1 MGDREFLGEGSVL
14 SLPRTLARQGEA
26 QRERKR
32 HRHTHERRR
41 HAARTERR
49 NRIVL
54 AMFPLLPPPLL
65 GKEMIAEG
73 VMRRRAQGEKGVR
86 LGCSRCSSSD
96 LSRCIHALVTTTA
109 TATLLNCYSYAG
121 LLTFRKIHLS
131 PPPAYP
137 DRNLIVEWRNNQS
150 RTSTQS
156 HITSVTLSS
165 PLVAGSSSSKRNYHQ
180 RTILNQS

>member
-1 MGDREFLGEGSVL
+1 MHK
-14 SLPRTLARQGEA
+14 
-26 QRERKR
+26 ER
-32 HRHTHERRR
+32 
-41 HAARTERR
+41 
-49 NRIVL
+49 
-54 AMFPLLPPPLL
+54 
-65 GKEMIAEG
+65 
-73 VMRRRAQGEKGVR
+73 KGVR

-150 RTSTQS
+150 RTSTQQIS
-156 HITSVTLSS
+156 RASPSPHRWSLARRHQSVITINGQSSINPDIASGSWLGSTHCRHHHPHHHFDRYSDLSCPS
-165 PLVAGSSSSKRNYHQ
+165 NLKA
-180 RTILNQS
+180 I